1 MGASMRTGSSME
13 LDFSAFIWKQLLGEH
28 PTVRDLAGVD
38 ERLVRILEFYRTHGD
53 AKAWAQ
59 VRQTEGGVK
68 YMVATS
74 DIKTVEVRTSSQDP
88 FVFVFSLPVH
98 ALFLSSP
105 KCIPLEGEDVGMG
118 KLCSLVKYV
127 RMHLRLLLK

>member
-59 VRQTEGGVK
+59 VRQTEGGIK

-74 DIKTVEVRTSSQDP
+74 DSKTVEVRTSSQAP
-88 FVFVFSLPVH
+88 FVSFFLYQCMLFSGIFPTNAVFS
-98 ALFLSSP
+98 
-105 KCIPLEGEDVGMG
+105 
-118 KLCSLVKYV
+118 
-127 RMHLRLLLK
+127 